1 MLINNSHINSINCFN
16 YDKHSSRQNTHTC
29 SQSLM
34 LETNTTIAKHADGEL
49 DISKKIQENFNLL
62 RVGNNDAWPSFF

>member
-1 MLINNSHINSINCFN
+1 
-16 YDKHSSRQNTHTC
+16 
-29 SQSLM
+29 M